1 MEMLRGTVT
10 AKDWMAVGV
19 IIGLTLVLC
28 AVFYFF
34 VFQPKT
40 EELVGLTALTQV
52 KAGEL
57 ETAEQLAKDID
68 ALRAKV
74 DKTDELVQAFE
85 KRLPSKREIPTLLT
99 QFEAMAKQVGVDVE
113 LTTKPTTRDAS
124 KATIP
129 YGIVA
134 RGTFHQIASFINE
147 LERYERYLKVSELK
161 IGEEEARVCE
171 ATFILST
178 FTFIE
183 NKSGDS
189 S

>member
-1 MEMLRGTVT
+1 MEMLRGTIT

-19 IIGLTLVLC
+19 IVGLTLVLC

-34 VFQPKT
+34 LFQPKT
-40 EELVGLTALTQV
+40 EELAALTALTEV

-57 ETAEQLAKDID
+57 ATAERLAKDIKT
-68 ALRAKV
+68 LRA
-74 DKTDELVQAFE
+74 DFEKTDTLVKAFE
-85 KRLPSKREIPTLLT
+85 KRLPSRREIPALLT

-147 LERYERYLKVSELK
+147 LERYERYLKVSDLK

-171 ATFILST
+171 ATFTLST
-178 FTFIE
+178 FTFID
-183 NKSGDS
+183 KKPGGS